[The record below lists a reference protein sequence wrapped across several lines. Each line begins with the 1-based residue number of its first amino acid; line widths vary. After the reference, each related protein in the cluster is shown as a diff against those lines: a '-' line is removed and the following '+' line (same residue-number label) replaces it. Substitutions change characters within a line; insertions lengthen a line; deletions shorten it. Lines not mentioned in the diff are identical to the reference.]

1 MKLSERTR
9 EIIKNFCSI
18 SNQLIVDEGSVLST
32 CEYGDS
38 SVYACAN
45 VQETFD
51 IPFAFGDL
59 SQFLSVLS
67 LIKEPVLTFGEKS
80 VIIESEENPT
90 QSLEYLY
97 TARAVLH
104 EKPKNLGRIKTPTAS
119 IQISAAN
126 LKEIQS
132 ACSVLTA
139 QNMRFVS
146 DKGEAKAIVTSQ
158 KKSQGHRFTH
168 SFGKSSA
175 SFDVSIRP
183 TFFSPIPDSYQMD
196 FVEGKSLM
204 GLGTKDLYYLYA
216 GEVQR

>member
-9 EIIKNFCSI
+9 AIIKNFCSI

-51 IPFAFGDL
+51 TPFAIGDL

-80 VIIESEENPT
+80 VIIQSEENPT
-90 QSLEYLY
+90 QSIEYLY
-97 TARAVLH
+97 TARSVLH
-104 EKPKNLGRIKTPTAS
+104 EKPKNLGRIKTPSAS
-119 IQISAAN
+119 IKVTAAN
-126 LKEIQS
+126 LKEIQN
-132 ACSVLTA
+132 ACHVLLA
-139 QNMRFVS
+139 QNMRFFTK
-146 DKGEAKAIVTSQ
+146 DGKAQAVVTSQ

-168 SFGKSSA
+168 SFGKCSA
-175 SFDVSIRP
+175 NFDVAVRP
-183 TFFSPIPDSYQMD
+183 TFFTPIPDSYQMD